1 MSNILL
7 QYMANR
13 FNQPDLH
20 EAGKTESLPFITIS
34 REYGCPAKEVAAS
47 LEKKL
52 NAIPGQKRKVK
63 KWSVLADEIIHQA
76 AHELNVDISRIEK
89 VFYEEKRTAID
100 EILDSLSE
108 KYHVS
113 DLNIIHKVID
123 IVKDHSQKDN
133 MIIIGRNGAGL
144 THSLNNGL
152 HIRLIAPIEWR
163 IKRLMENCQ
172 YKSVEEAKAHAEEI
186 DYRRSI
192 FLKHK
197 NLKDP
202 IFDIYYNTRKF
213 TPEQIADS
221 IIYHLT
227 LKAGK

>member
-7 QYMANR
+7 QYMASR

-34 REYGCPAKEVAAS
+34 REYGCPAKEVAAN

-63 KWSVLADEIIHQA
+63 KWSVLAEEIIHQV
-76 AHELNVDISRIEK
+76 AHELNVDFSRIEK
-89 VFYEEKRTAID
+89 IFYEEKRTAID

-113 DLNIIHKVID
+113 DRSIINKVMD
-123 IVKDHSQKDN
+123 IVKDYSIKDN
-133 MIIIGRNGAGL
+133 MIIIGRNGVGL

-163 IKRLMENCQ
+163 VNRLMEKCRFRNI
-172 YKSVEEAKAHAEEI
+172 EDARAHAEEI
-186 DYRRSI
+186 DYRRSM

-202 IFDIYYNTRKF
+202 VFDIFYNTQKF

-227 LKAGK
+227 LKAAK